1 LGEIFRRKGR
11 KFPAIRIED
20 KRSIGFDDSPKRRSV
35 EGKGAC
41 TKTPFFRRT
50 SICRA
55 PPSALLIEKTAVK
68 ETHRLDSRINYL
80 LLATALLGTFFSGTA
95 TRIVAISMPTV
106 AQSLGTDLLG
116 VSWALLSYQLSNIGL
131 SVIFGRIS
139 DLWGREK
146 MFALGFS
153 VFAVS
158 SLLCGFSETVMQLIL
173 ARFVQ
178 GVGGAMLQSSSRA
191 LASEAVTE
199 DLAGRAQGY
208 MTTAHHVGFILGPSI
223 GGVMI
228 DYFSWRWSFF
238 LLAPVGFGGMLLAL
252 ANLKRQR
259 LRPRLHSASVDYLG
273 AALLFATTTTLVF
286 LFDRRTQLIVSGST
300 TMFLAMVFLASLAAF
315 LLHESR
321 AQSPFVNLELFK
333 IRRFSFSVVS
343 LLVIAISYTLTGF
356 LMPFYLQD
364 VLGLSP
370 TQVGV
375 LFMAPSILTVA
386 LAPLS
391 GYMTDRLGPR
401 VPATFGVVFMI
412 VSLSIG
418 GLLRTD
424 SHWTL
429 PTALIIVGAITNGIF
444 NPANSTA
451 MISMMPKE
459 HRGFASAVNHV
470 TFGLGNVLGVALGG
484 LCMSLAFEHYTGV
497 SAADLTTQNPL
508 GFVAAL
514 NTTFLAAIV
523 LSVIALFTSALRGG
537 EKPS

>member
-1 LGEIFRRKGR
+1 VDLR
-11 KFPAIRIED
+11 
-20 KRSIGFDDSPKRRSV
+20 V
-35 EGKGAC
+35 
-41 TKTPFFRRT
+41 
-50 SICRA
+50 
-55 PPSALLIEKTAVK
+55 
-68 ETHRLDSRINYL
+68 NYL

-146 MFALGFS
+146 MFALGFL

-158 SLLCGFSETVMQLIL
+158 SLLCGFSQTVLQLIV

-191 LASEAVTE
+191 LASESVTE

-208 MTTAHHVGFILGPSI
+208 MTTAHHTGFILGPSI
-223 GGVMI
+223 GGLMI

-238 LLAPVGFGGMLLAL
+238 LLAPIGFGGMLLAL
-252 ANLKRQR
+252 MNMKRRQVA
-259 LRPRLHSASVDYLG
+259 PQHYPGSVDYLG
-273 AALLFATTTTLVF
+273 AALLFAVTTTLVF
-286 LFDRRTQLIVSGST
+286 ILDRRTHQLIGSST
-300 TMFLAMVFLASLAAF
+300 KFFLLAVFIGSLAAF
-315 LLHESR
+315 LVHESR

-343 LLVIAISYTLTGF
+343 LLVVSICYALTSF

-364 VLGLSP
+364 VLHLSP
-370 TQVGV
+370 TQVGL
-375 LFMAPSILTVA
+375 LFMAPSVLTVA
-386 LAPLS
+386 LAPVS

-401 VPATFGVVFMI
+401 IPATAGVVFMI
-412 VSLSIG
+412 ISLAAG
-418 GLLRTD
+418 GMLRTD
-424 SHWTL
+424 SHWLL
-429 PTALIIVGAITNGIF
+429 PTLVIVVGAITNGIF

-459 HRGFASAVNHV
+459 HRGFASAMNHV
-470 TFGLGNVLGVALGG
+470 TFGFGNVLGVALGG
-484 LCMSLAFEHYTGV
+484 LSMSLAFEYHTGIKTM
-497 SAADLTTQNPL
+497 SLTAENPA

-514 NTTFLAAIV
+514 NTTFMVAIIFCV
-523 LSVIALFTSALRGG
+523 VGILTSALRGAESSIG
-537 EKPS
+537 SVPGKTIAS

>member
-1 LGEIFRRKGR
+1 
-11 KFPAIRIED
+11 
-20 KRSIGFDDSPKRRSV
+20 V
-35 EGKGAC
+35 
-41 TKTPFFRRT
+41 
-50 SICRA
+50 
-55 PPSALLIEKTAVK
+55 
-68 ETHRLDSRINYL
+68 DSRVNYL

-146 MFALGFS
+146 MFALGFL

-158 SLLCGFSETVMQLIL
+158 SLLCGFSQTVLQLIV

-191 LASEAVTE
+191 LASESVTE

-208 MTTAHHVGFILGPSI
+208 MTTAHHTGFILGPSI
-223 GGVMI
+223 GGLMI

-238 LLAPVGFGGMLLAL
+238 LLAPIGFGGMLLAL
-252 ANLKRQR
+252 MNMKRRQVA
-259 LRPRLHSASVDYLG
+259 PQHAIGSIDYLG
-273 AALLFATTTTLVF
+273 AALLFAITTTLVF
-286 LFDRRTQLIVSGST
+286 IFDRRTHQLIGGST
-300 TMFLAMVFLASLAAF
+300 KFFLFAVFIASLAAF
-315 LLHESR
+315 LAHESR
-321 AQSPFVNLELFK
+321 ARSPFVNLELFK

-343 LLVIAISYTLTGF
+343 LLVVSICYALTGF

-364 VLGLSP
+364 ILRLTP
-370 TQVGV
+370 TQVGI

-386 LAPLS
+386 LAPVS
-391 GYMTDRLGPR
+391 GFMTDRLGPR
-401 VPATFGVVFMI
+401 IPATVGVVFMI
-412 VSLSIG
+412 ISLVAG
-418 GLLRTD
+418 GMLRTD
-424 SHWTL
+424 SHWLL
-429 PTALIIVGAITNGIF
+429 PAMLIVVGAITNGIF

-459 HRGFASAVNHV
+459 HRGFASAMNHV
-470 TFGLGNVLGVALGG
+470 TFGFGNVLGVALGG
-484 LCMSLAFEHYTGV
+484 LSMSLAFEFHTGIK
-497 SAADLTTQNPL
+497 AATLTAENPA

-514 NTTFLAAIV
+514 NTTFMAAILICV
-523 LSVIALFTSALRGG
+523 LGIFTSALRGA
-537 EKPS
+537 EKST

>member
-1 LGEIFRRKGR
+1 
-11 KFPAIRIED
+11 
-20 KRSIGFDDSPKRRSV
+20 
-35 EGKGAC
+35 
-41 TKTPFFRRT
+41 
-50 SICRA
+50 
-55 PPSALLIEKTAVK
+55 LIVISTNV
-68 ETHRLDSRINYL
+68 DSRVNYL

-146 MFALGFS
+146 MFALGFL

-158 SLLCGFSETVMQLIL
+158 SLLCGFSQTVLQLII

-191 LASEAVTE
+191 LASESVTE

-208 MTTAHHVGFILGPSI
+208 MTTAHHTGFILGPSI
-223 GGVMI
+223 GGLMI

-238 LLAPVGFGGMLLAL
+238 LLAPIGFGGMLLAL
-252 ANLKRQR
+252 MNMKRRQVA
-259 LRPRLHSASVDYLG
+259 PQHYTGSIDYLG
-273 AALLFATTTTLVF
+273 AALLFAITTTLVF
-286 LFDRRTQLIVSGST
+286 IFDRRTHQLIGSST
-300 TMFLAMVFLASLAAF
+300 KFFLFAVLIASLVAFLA
-315 LLHESR
+315 HESR
-321 AQSPFVNLELFK
+321 AKSPFVNLELFK

-343 LLVIAISYTLTGF
+343 LLVVSICYALTGF

-364 VLGLSP
+364 ILRLTP
-370 TQVGV
+370 TQVGM

-386 LAPLS
+386 LAPVS
-391 GYMTDRLGPR
+391 GFMTDRLGPR
-401 VPATFGVVFMI
+401 IPATVGVVFMTI
-412 VSLSIG
+412 SLAAG
-418 GLLRTD
+418 GMLRTD
-424 SHWTL
+424 SHWLL
-429 PTALIIVGAITNGIF
+429 PTMLIVVGAITNGIF

-459 HRGFASAVNHV
+459 HRGFASAMNHV
-470 TFGLGNVLGVALGG
+470 TFGFGNVLGVALGS
-484 LCMSLAFEHYTGV
+484 LSMSLAFEFHTGMKAV
-497 SAADLTTQNPL
+497 TLTAENPA

-514 NTTFLAAIV
+514 NTTFMAAILICV
-523 LSVIALFTSALRGG
+523 LGILTSALRGA
-537 EKPS
+537 EKPT

>member
-1 LGEIFRRKGR
+1 M
-11 KFPAIRIED
+11 
-20 KRSIGFDDSPKRRSV
+20 
-35 EGKGAC
+35 
-41 TKTPFFRRT
+41 
-50 SICRA
+50 
-55 PPSALLIEKTAVK
+55 
-68 ETHRLDSRINYL
+68 DSRVNYL

-146 MFALGFS
+146 MFALGFL

-158 SLLCGFSETVMQLIL
+158 SLLCGFSQTVLQLIV

-191 LASEAVTE
+191 LASESVTE

-208 MTTAHHVGFILGPSI
+208 MTTAHHTGFILGPSI
-223 GGVMI
+223 GGLMI

-238 LLAPVGFGGMLLAL
+238 LLAPIGFGGMLLAL
-252 ANLKRQR
+252 MNMKRRQVA
-259 LRPRLHSASVDYLG
+259 PQHAMGSIDYLG
-273 AALLFATTTTLVF
+273 AALLFAITTTLVF
-286 LFDRRTQLIVSGST
+286 IFDRRTHQLIGSST
-300 TMFLAMVFLASLAAF
+300 KFFLFAVFIASLAAF
-315 LLHESR
+315 LAHESR
-321 AQSPFVNLELFK
+321 ARSPFVNLELFK

-343 LLVIAISYTLTGF
+343 LLVVSICYALTGF

-364 VLGLSP
+364 ILRLTP
-370 TQVGV
+370 TQVGI

-386 LAPLS
+386 LAPVS
-391 GYMTDRLGPR
+391 GFMTDRLGPR
-401 VPATFGVVFMI
+401 IPATVGVVFMI
-412 VSLSIG
+412 ISLVAG
-418 GLLRTD
+418 GMLRTD
-424 SHWTL
+424 SHWLL
-429 PTALIIVGAITNGIF
+429 PAMLIVVGAITNGIF

-459 HRGFASAVNHV
+459 HRGFASAMNHV
-470 TFGLGNVLGVALGG
+470 TFGFGNVLGVALGG
-484 LCMSLAFEHYTGV
+484 LSMSLAFEFHTGIK
-497 SAADLTTQNPL
+497 AATLTAENPA

-514 NTTFLAAIV
+514 NTTFMAAILICV
-523 LSVIALFTSALRGG
+523 LGIFTSALRGA
-537 EKPS
+537 EKSA

>member
-1 LGEIFRRKGR
+1 VDLR
-11 KFPAIRIED
+11 
-20 KRSIGFDDSPKRRSV
+20 V
-35 EGKGAC
+35 
-41 TKTPFFRRT
+41 
-50 SICRA
+50 
-55 PPSALLIEKTAVK
+55 
-68 ETHRLDSRINYL
+68 NYL

-146 MFALGFS
+146 MFALGFL

-158 SLLCGFSETVMQLIL
+158 SLLCGFSQTVLQLIV

-191 LASEAVTE
+191 LASESVTE

-208 MTTAHHVGFILGPSI
+208 MTTAHHTGFILGPSI
-223 GGVMI
+223 GGLMI

-238 LLAPVGFGGMLLAL
+238 LLAPIGFGGMLLAL
-252 ANLKRQR
+252 MNMKRRQVA
-259 LRPRLHSASVDYLG
+259 PQHYPGSVDYLG
-273 AALLFATTTTLVF
+273 AALLFAVTTTLVF
-286 LFDRRTQLIVSGST
+286 ILDRRTHQLIGSST
-300 TMFLAMVFLASLAAF
+300 KFFLLAVFIGSLAAF
-315 LLHESR
+315 LVHESR

-343 LLVIAISYTLTGF
+343 LLVVSICYALTGF

-364 VLGLSP
+364 VLHLSP
-370 TQVGV
+370 TQVGL
-375 LFMAPSILTVA
+375 LFMAPSVLTVA
-386 LAPLS
+386 LAPVS

-401 VPATFGVVFMI
+401 IPATAGVVFMI
-412 VSLSIG
+412 ISLAAG
-418 GLLRTD
+418 GMLRTD
-424 SHWTL
+424 SHWLL
-429 PTALIIVGAITNGIF
+429 PTLVIVVGAITNGIF

-459 HRGFASAVNHV
+459 HRGFASAMNHV
-470 TFGLGNVLGVALGG
+470 TFGFGNVLGVALGG
-484 LCMSLAFEHYTGV
+484 LSMSFAFEYHTGIKTMSLTAE
-497 SAADLTTQNPL
+497 NPA

-514 NTTFLAAIV
+514 NTTFMVAIIFCV
-523 LSVIALFTSALRGG
+523 VGILTSALRGAESSIG
-537 EKPS
+537 SVPGKTIAS

>member
-1 LGEIFRRKGR
+1 
-11 KFPAIRIED
+11 
-20 KRSIGFDDSPKRRSV
+20 V
-35 EGKGAC
+35 
-41 TKTPFFRRT
+41 
-50 SICRA
+50 
-55 PPSALLIEKTAVK
+55 
-68 ETHRLDSRINYL
+68 DSRVNYL

-146 MFALGFS
+146 MFALGFL

-158 SLLCGFSETVMQLIL
+158 SLLCGFSQTVLQLIV

-191 LASEAVTE
+191 LASESVTE

-208 MTTAHHVGFILGPSI
+208 MTTAHHTGFILGPSI
-223 GGVMI
+223 GGLMI

-238 LLAPVGFGGMLLAL
+238 LLAPIGFGGMLLAL
-252 ANLKRQR
+252 MNMKRRQVA
-259 LRPRLHSASVDYLG
+259 PQHAMGSIDYLG
-273 AALLFATTTTLVF
+273 AALLFAITTTLVF
-286 LFDRRTQLIVSGST
+286 IFDRRTHQLIGSST
-300 TMFLAMVFLASLAAF
+300 KFFLFAVFIASLAAF
-315 LLHESR
+315 LAHESR
-321 AQSPFVNLELFK
+321 ARSPFVNLELFK

-343 LLVIAISYTLTGF
+343 LLVVSICYALTGF

-364 VLGLSP
+364 ILRLTP
-370 TQVGV
+370 TQVGI

-386 LAPLS
+386 LAPVS
-391 GYMTDRLGPR
+391 GFMTDRLGPR
-401 VPATFGVVFMI
+401 IPATVGVVFMI
-412 VSLSIG
+412 ISLVAG
-418 GLLRTD
+418 GMLRTD
-424 SHWTL
+424 SHWLL
-429 PTALIIVGAITNGIF
+429 PAMLIVVGAITNGIF

-459 HRGFASAVNHV
+459 HRGFASAMNHV
-470 TFGLGNVLGVALGG
+470 TFGFGNVLGVALGG
-484 LCMSLAFEHYTGV
+484 LSMSLAFEFHTGIK
-497 SAADLTTQNPL
+497 AATLTAENPA

-514 NTTFLAAIV
+514 NTTFMAAILICV
-523 LSVIALFTSALRGG
+523 LGIFTSALRGA
-537 EKPS
+537 EKST